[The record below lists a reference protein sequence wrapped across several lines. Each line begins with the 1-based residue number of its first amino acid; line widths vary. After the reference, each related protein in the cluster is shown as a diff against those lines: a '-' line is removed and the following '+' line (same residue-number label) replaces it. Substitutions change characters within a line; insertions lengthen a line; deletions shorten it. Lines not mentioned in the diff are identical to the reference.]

1 MPKNGFW
8 DISVKIDP
16 KSKKIFLV
24 IPFINTNK
32 KKQKYTR
39 KIVPKRFY
47 PKKFFFGM
55 APSGCYRIGSSGQK
69 IIIPTDLERG
79 QSN

>member
-8 DISVKIDP
+8 DISVKNDP
-16 KSKKIFLV
+16 KSKKFFLV
-24 IPFINTNK
+24 IPFINMNK
-32 KKQKYTR
+32 KRQKKTK
-39 KIVPKRFY
+39 KIVSKSFY

-55 APSGCYRIGSSGQK
+55 APSGSYRIGSSGQK
-69 IIIPTDLERG
+69 KIIPTDLERR